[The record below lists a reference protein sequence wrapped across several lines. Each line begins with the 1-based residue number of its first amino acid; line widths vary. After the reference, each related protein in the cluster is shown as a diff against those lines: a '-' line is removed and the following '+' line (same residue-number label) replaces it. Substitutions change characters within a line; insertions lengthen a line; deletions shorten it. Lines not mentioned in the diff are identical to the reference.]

1 MFLRVDSEHLPH
13 TLSHIPSMPWHRALD
28 LRCSPHRGE
37 VGAEEAEALAG
48 AVFPEGA
55 SEEAAAEAGNWECLT
70 NKTLLLK
77 FLKLPMHLGLS
88 WVIEA
93 AASFRLPPLTCHL
106 GQDLSG

>member
-37 VGAEEAEALAG
+37 VGA
-48 AVFPEGA
+48 
-55 SEEAAAEAGNWECLT
+55 EEAAAEAGNWECLT